1 MSEKLRYYSLS
12 MSIFEII
19 RLIENKQIEIDT
31 NIYRNFIWSKKKQ
44 SLFIDS
50 IYRNFPVPTIF
61 LYEDEK
67 SYGKYKVIDGIQR
80 LRTIH
85 AFFNNE
91 LKINLKGPLQY
102 STFFDLPNKE
112 QDRLL
117 NSVISVTVVEDI
129 WNDDK
134 VVEEIFYR
142 LNIGGTNLTSQEFR
156 NRMYSGIM
164 IDTINNLN
172 NTELWRKFYNKPNN
186 PRYKDS
192 EEILK
197 FFALVYNANIKST
210 SLTEQM
216 DRFIQENR
224 NNTELANRLA
234 DIFNT
239 VLKIVYNEFGLDILK
254 NRTGIDQQIYMLLFI
269 PLGILVSKGYDKFS
283 FNKIRNILSDI
294 KNDNIIKMPVYRLIL
309 IGLDVLEG
317 DRND

>member
-12 MSIFEII
+12 MSVYEIV
-19 RLIENKQIEIDT
+19 RLIENNEIEIDT
-31 NIYRNFIWSKKKQ
+31 SIYRNFIWSKKKQ

-50 IYRNFPVPTIF
+50 IYRNFPVPPIF

-85 AFFNNE
+85 AYFNNE
-91 LKINLKGPLQY
+91 LKINLKDPLQY
-102 STFFDLPNKE
+102 STFFELPNNE
-112 QDRLL
+112 QARLL
-117 NSVISVTVVEDI
+117 NSVINVTVVEDI

-142 LNIGGTNLTSQEFR
+142 LNMGGTNLTSQEFR

-172 NTELWRKFYNKPNN
+172 NTELWRGFYNKPIN

-197 FFALVYNANIKST
+197 FFTLVVNENINST
-210 SLTEQM
+210 SLNEQM
-216 DRFIQENR
+216 DVFIQENR
-224 NNTELANRLA
+224 NNSILATRLA

-239 VLKIVYNEFGLDILK
+239 VLKIVHQEFGLDILK
-254 NRTGIDQQIYMLLFI
+254 NRIGFNQQIYMLLFV
-269 PLGILVSKGYDKFS
+269 PLGILISEGHKEIN
-283 FNKIRNILSDI
+283 FNGIQ
-294 KNDNIIKMPVYRLIL
+294 NIISEYKNNRIRMPISRLIS
-309 IGLDVLEG
+309 IGLDVLAG

>member
-12 MSIFEII
+12 MSIIEIM
-19 RLIENKQIEIDT
+19 RLIEDKQIEIDT

-91 LKINLKGPLQY
+91 LKINLKGTLQY

-112 QDRLL
+112 RDRLL

-142 LNIGGTNLTSQEFR
+142 LNMGGTNLTSQEFR

-172 NTELWRKFYNKPNN
+172 NTQLWRGFYNKPIN

-197 FFALVYNANIKST
+197 FFALVYNENIKRT
-210 SLTEQM
+210 PLNEQM
-216 DRFIQENR
+216 DKFIQENR
-224 NNTELANRLA
+224 NNLILADRLA

-239 VLKIVYNEFGLDILK
+239 VLKIVYKEFGLDIFK
-254 NRTGIDQQIYMLLFI
+254 NKTGIDQQIYMLLFI
-269 PLGILVSKGYDKFS
+269 PLGILVSKGQDEFS
-283 FNKIRNILSDI
+283 FDKIRNILL
-294 KNDNIIKMPVYRLIL
+294 NDNITKMPVYKLIS

-317 DRND
+317 DKND